1 MDRYQRVEKPR
12 AETPIAENEIRI
24 TSQGRMRNYITYAMT
39 LLQEK
44 EAEQIVFK
52 AMGRAI
58 NKAVTIVE
66 LIKRRIVGLHQITS
80 ITSADVID
88 TYEPL
93 EEGLLPLE
101 NTRHVSMITVT
112 LSKKELNTKNVGYQM
127 PIPKEQVK
135 VVMETY
141 YEERSPTG
149 RGRGRHGGRGRG
161 GPRGLSGN
169 DYAEAGYDGGG
180 YDRNQNYIRGST
192 RGRSQNFRGSGKG
205 YEGPQ
210 YDTQQDSGYEAPA
223 QGRGRGRD
231 FHGRGR
237 GVYDNKQFHAQQD
250 DGYNNEAS
258 YRSRGRGR
266 NFRDH
271 GRGGYNGPQQ
281 DDIVD
286 YEVPYQNHGRG
297 RNFREHGRGYN
308 GPHQVGGADH
318 EIPFHN
324 RGRGRNFREHGRG
337 GYNGPQQDGGTDYE
351 APYGAPSQGHGFHG
365 RGGRGGYNG
374 PPQGGGYDYDAP
386 SYGQGVGRDF
396 HGRGNFRGRGRG
408 GYNGP
413 QYYDTQ
419 RDGDYN
425 YEPHRGRGTAF
436 RTLDTV
442 SFSCNVSFEMLR
454 T

>member
-112 LSKKELNTKNVGYQM
+112 LSKKELDTENVGYQM
-127 PIPKEQVK
+127 PIPKEHVK
-135 VVMETY
+135 AVMETY

-149 RGRGRHGGRGRG
+149 RGRGRYGGRGRG

-180 YDRNQNYIRGST
+180 YDRNQNYIRGSIQG
-192 RGRSQNFRGSGKG
+192 RGRNFRGSGRG
-205 YEGPQ
+205 YEGP
-210 YDTQQDSGYEAPA
+210 QQDSGYEAPA

-231 FHGRGR
+231 FHGRDFHGR
-237 GVYDNKQFHAQQD
+237 GRVGYNNMQFQAQQD
-250 DGYNNEAS
+250 DGYNNDAS
-258 YRSRGRGR
+258 YRNRGRGR

-271 GRGGYNGPQQ
+271 GRGGYNGPQH
-281 DDIVD
+281 DDGVD
-286 YEVPYQNHGRG
+286 YDVPYQNHGRG
-297 RNFREHGRGYN
+297 RNFREHDRGYN
-308 GPHQVGGADH
+308 GPQQVGGADY
-318 EIPFHN
+318 EIHFQN

-337 GYNGPQQDGGTDYE
+337 GYNGAQQDGGTDYE
-351 APYGAPSQGHGFHG
+351 APSQGHGFHG

-386 SYGQGVGRDF
+386 YYGQGG
-396 HGRGNFRGRGRG
+396 GRGNFRGRGRG
-408 GYNGP
+408 GYNAP
-413 QYYDTQ
+413 HYYDAPH
-419 RDGDYN
+419 GDYN
-425 YEPHRGRGTAF
+425 NEPPRGQGRAHVRGGRGGG
-436 RTLDTV
+436 R
-442 SFSCNVSFEMLR
+442 SW
-454 T
+454 